1 MSEVH
6 CFLVNRTK
14 KWIRGEVHIALVT
27 NSNFDSGS
35 RVAITWNKTSWLQ
48 TNKAAIKLWLHWIVS
63 ALLQSTSQL
72 GWLGEFSQKSI
83 KGTKVVSY
91 QKNWN
96 VNANKKTFHC
106 NDVKQIYYHFNL
118 LRLANIYKNDFT
130 IPRLFAI
137 QRIIWSHSQ
146 TISRTPILKVWAQ
159 PD

>member
-1 MSEVH
+1 MTEVH

-14 KWIRGEVHIALVT
+14 KWIRGKVHIALVT
-27 NSNFDSGS
+27 NSNLDSRS

-48 TNKAAIKLWLHWIVS
+48 TNKAAIKFWLHWLFLHS
-63 ALLQSTSQL
+63 SQL
-72 GWLGEFSQKSI
+72 GWLGEFSQKPT
-83 KGTKVVSY
+83 KGAKVVSH

-96 VNANKKTFHC
+96 VNANKETFHC